1 MPWQVWHSKVFS
13 KCSLPLAI
21 LAAEEGIVFPDH
33 FVPARRAGSR
43 ARVERAVHELE
54 PGVTELHVQP
64 AIDTPEVRALSPS
77 WSAWV
82 DDYALVTHEP
92 SLRRMLDRAG
102 AVLIGFREL
111 RSLMR

>member
-1 MPWQVWHSKVFS
+1 V
-13 KCSLPLAI
+13 
-21 LAAEEGIVFPDH
+21 VFPDH

-43 ARVERAVHELE
+43 ARVERAVQELQ

-64 AIDTPEVRALSPS
+64 AIDTPEVRAMSPS
-77 WSAWV
+77 WAGWV

-102 AVLIGFREL
+102 AILIGFREL